1 MANQD
6 AAQCSGRPAGA
17 SVSAGPLAP
26 VPCAGPSLTAP
37 APRKTLRRH
46 RARFA
51 RAATRSTRHPVGWLA
66 LIGLVTVTAPGCN
79 LTSMAASQT
88 IAIIQAGKPSVDAQP
103 DLRVARV
110 SIESNIGMMEGL
122 RITRPEDERLYAL
135 MGEAYT
141 GYAFGFVEDD
151 LDAAAEES
159 EREVIADRAALLYQR
174 GRSAAL
180 KALSLGHKIP
190 DLVDASDEA
199 FDAALAKLG
208 REDVGSLFW
217 AANAWGNLVN
227 LRQYPVLLMEMPR
240 VEAMM
245 QRVLALDANYY
256 DGGAHLFFA
265 LLKLSVPA
273 ALSDET
279 EAAARHFDDALRIA
293 DGKNLLIVAM
303 RARFLLVATR
313 DRDGFREALE
323 GVLEA
328 DPELSREHNLLNSL
342 ARTRARRWLG
352 QIDRFFPPGG

>member
-1 MANQD
+1 MASKQRGVWWIALM
-6 AAQCSGRPAGA
+6 AA
-17 SVSAGPLAP
+17 VSAG
-26 VPCAGPSLTAP
+26 
-37 APRKTLRRH
+37 
-46 RARFA
+46 
-51 RAATRSTRHPVGWLA
+51 AA
-66 LIGLVTVTAPGCN
+66 GCN
-79 LTSMAASQT
+79 LTNMAASQT
-88 IAIIQAGKPSVDAQP
+88 IAIIQAGKPSVEAQP

-122 RITRPEDERLYAL
+122 RLTRPDDERLYAL

-141 GYAFGFVEDD
+141 GYAFGFVEDE
-151 LDAAAEES
+151 LDATEDEAA
-159 EREVIADRAALLYQR
+159 RELVADRAALLYER

-180 KALSLGHKIP
+180 RALSLRHKIP
-190 DLVDASDEA
+190 NLVDATDEA
-199 FDAALAKLG
+199 FAAALAKLG
-208 REDVGSLFW
+208 KGDVGSLFW

-227 LRQYPVLLMEMPR
+227 LRQDPVLLMEMPR

-245 QRVLALDANYY
+245 LRVLALDPTYY

-279 EAAARHFDDALRIA
+279 EAAAKHFDDALRIA

-313 DRDGFREALE
+313 DREGFREALE

-342 ARTRARRWLG
+342 ARVRARRWLG
-352 QIDRFFPPGG
+352 QIDRFFPTGG

>member
-1 MANQD
+1 MASLHRGFGWIALVATVGGS
-6 AAQCSGRPAGA
+6 AA
-17 SVSAGPLAP
+17 
-26 VPCAGPSLTAP
+26 
-37 APRKTLRRH
+37 
-46 RARFA
+46 
-51 RAATRSTRHPVGWLA
+51 
-66 LIGLVTVTAPGCN
+66 GCN

-88 IAIIQAGKPSVDAQP
+88 IAIIQAGRPSVDAQP
-103 DLRVARV
+103 DLEVARV

-122 RITRPEDERLYAL
+122 RITRPDDARLYTL

-151 LDAAAEES
+151 LDAAEAES

-180 KALSLGHKIP
+180 RALSLNRKIP
-190 DLVDASDEA
+190 DLVDATDEA
-199 FDAALAKLG
+199 FAAALAKLDK
-208 REDVGSLFW
+208 RDVGSLFW

-227 LRQYPVLLMEMPR
+227 LRPDPVLLMEMPR

-245 QRVLALDANYY
+245 QRVLALDASYY

-279 EAAARHFDDALRIA
+279 EAAAKHFDDALRIA

-313 DRDGFREALE
+313 DREGFREALE

-342 ARTRARRWLG
+342 ARARARRWLS
-352 QIDRFFPPGG
+352 QIDRFFPTGG